1 MFPNFTQCVQNTFR
15 SAIDSVYNIS
25 LLGFLMCFFFF
36 FFFTLSS
43 LLPKGIRTGPV
54 ELEPDC
60 VCVHVCVC
68 VCVCVCVDVFMCVV
82 LMLC

>member
-1 MFPNFTQCVQNTFR
+1 M
-15 SAIDSVYNIS
+15 
-25 LLGFLMCFFFF
+25 LFFF

-68 VCVCVCVDVFMCVV
+68 VCVCGCVHVCGANVV
-82 LMLC
+82 LAVLHCRDLYT